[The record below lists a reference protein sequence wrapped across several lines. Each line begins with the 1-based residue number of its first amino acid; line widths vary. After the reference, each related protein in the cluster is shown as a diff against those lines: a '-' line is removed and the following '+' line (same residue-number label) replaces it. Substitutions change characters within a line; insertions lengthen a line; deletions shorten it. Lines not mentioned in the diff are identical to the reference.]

1 MINRII
7 HDKVDRTTSLCDL
20 LHSIKDRVTNDE
32 HLEKFDIE
40 RNALPTIGLPALNER
55 FFVQVDNI
63 LKKFLTPVMLGK
75 QRAQMNQ
82 SVCYDI
88 I

>member
-1 MINRII
+1 M
-7 HDKVDRTTSLCDL
+7 DRATSLCDL

-40 RNALPTIGLPALNER
+40 RNALPMIGLLALNER

-63 LKKFLTPVMLGK
+63 LKKFLMSVMLEK
-75 QRAQMNQ
+75 
-82 SVCYDI
+82 
-88 I
+88 